1 MASFT
6 VTNEQLSVLVSVA
19 KQNLEG
25 LDEYLE
31 LHSGSASAEW
41 LAQLRHRRAVL
52 HHVCEVLVAA
62 GDV

>member
-19 KQNLEG
+19 KQNLDG

-31 LHSGSASAEW
+31 LHSGSASAAW

-52 HHVCEVLVAA
+52 QQVCEVLVAA
-62 GDV
+62 GDA